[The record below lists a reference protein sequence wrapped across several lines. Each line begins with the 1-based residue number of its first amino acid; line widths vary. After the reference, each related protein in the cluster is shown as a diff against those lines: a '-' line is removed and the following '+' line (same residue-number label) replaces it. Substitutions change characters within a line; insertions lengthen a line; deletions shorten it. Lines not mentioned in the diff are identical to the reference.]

1 MQTPDELRQTWT
13 SLWDQQSSSYSK
25 TLLVLGIKN
34 HLKKYQLCIMS
45 NYHKMIF
52 NNIYGLG
59 AEVFT
64 SKHDK
69 ELQILQR
76 STTQYN
82 TT

>member
-13 SLWDQQSSSYSK
+13 SLWDQQSSSF
-25 TLLVLGIKN
+25 LGIKN

>member
-1 MQTPDELRQTWT
+1 
-13 SLWDQQSSSYSK
+13 
-25 TLLVLGIKN
+25 
-34 HLKKYQLCIMS
+34 MS

-52 NNIYGLG
+52 NNIYELG

-76 STTQYN
+76 STTQYD